1 MATTFRN
8 DVTSYDAAYADPWAG
23 PRPDVAHVG
32 ADVRADAHRPAAP
45 RDPAGVQPPIR
56 RASWAVDGTGCRP
69 EAAARLVG
77 DSLGLPVKGSD
88 ARPAR
93 GPVRFAQVN
102 RPRDA
107 APRVRAHA
115 VREGVRRHRTDD
127 RAPRRPVRADA
138 AVHHPDRPRRPGPA
152 PRDRAVR
159 AAGQQGTRDRAG
171 VPAWHAHER
180 EGGAWQGRSLLRDA
194 YGAWLIKRE
203 MWRVNASSLPP
214 QRHGRP
220 QS

>member
-8 DVTSYDAAYADPWAG
+8 DVTSYDAAYADLMEWV
-23 PRPDVAHVG
+23 PDLMLAHVG

-56 RASWAVDGTGCRP
+56 RASWAVDGTGCRR
-69 EAAARLVG
+69 EAARLVG

-102 RPRDA
+102 RLAMLHLVFGHMPFEK
-107 APRVRAHA
+107 VY
-115 VREGVRRHRTDD
+115 GVTDGMTT
-127 RAPRRPVRADA
+127 RLAGLYERMP

-159 AAGQQGTRDRAG
+159 AAGQRD
-171 VPAWHAHER
+171 P
-180 EGGAWQGRSLLRDA
+180 
-194 YGAWLIKRE
+194 
-203 MWRVNASSLPP
+203 
-214 QRHGRP
+214 
-220 QS
+220 